1 MVLVGE
7 PIADSGGT
15 EIVMQGGIRSFE
27 RLAAVIVAAS
37 VLAATGCSSTGEPGT
52 LTALDNRDGSTEW
65 HSEVES
71 SPIQVLVDGSV
82 LVVAGVHDCHGNGR
96 LAALDKATGETRWS
110 VPFEGGYSESVA
122 VDGVVVTATHA
133 RVVARRSTDGAQ
145 QWAADRF
152 GEAQLQVAAGDQVL
166 VIGANDA
173 GPYPRDPAEVVLLDP
188 DTGETR
194 WVTSLDGAGQIVD
207 VAIADDLAIVRTTG
221 TSTDDAGATVV
232 LGVSLSV
239 GHIRWRHDLGISE
252 VSKPLLVSTDNVVVD
267 LLTWGWASD
276 EPAGAIENDGGSSA
290 VVVLETGTGF
300 LRWRI
305 DREFH
310 TDDPDPEGVESYSL
324 SGGELAGRLGSD
336 LVVWDLATA
345 EGLWSV
351 PHAGGDQPGGRAWI
365 AGARVISGTP
375 VMVGN
380 DQARLDTWDLPSG
393 VEQWSKQLPGDV
405 AAVASDDDES
415 WVATWGQVDGCD

>member
-1 MVLVGE
+1 MSCHPAARLDAVRRIAESAPLV
-7 PIADSGGT
+7 
-15 EIVMQGGIRSFE
+15 
-27 RLAAVIVAAS
+27 VALS
-37 VLAATGCSSTGEPGT
+37 VLTMVGCSNADEPGI
-52 LTALDNRDGSTEW
+52 LTAIDNRDGSTSW
-65 HSEVES
+65 RADIES
-71 SPIQVLVDGSV
+71 LPIQVLNHGSV
-82 LVVAGVHDCHGNGR
+82 VLVAGVSDCDGNGR
-96 LAALDKATGETRWS
+96 IAALDKTTGEPRWS
-110 VPFEGGYSESVA
+110 APFEGGYSESA
-122 VDGVVVTATHA
+122 AADGVLFTGTQDGVI
-133 RVVARRSTDGAQ
+133 ARRSSDGAQ

-173 GPYPRDPAEVVLLDP
+173 GPYPRDPAEIVSLDP

-221 TSTDDAGATVV
+221 TSTDDAGTTVII
-232 LGVSLSV
+232 GVSLSV

-276 EPAGAIENDGGSSA
+276 EPADAVESDRGSSS
-290 VVVLETGTGF
+290 VVVLETATGI

-305 DREFH
+305 DREF
-310 TDDPDPEGVESYSL
+310 DPDADPASVESYAL
-324 SGGELAGRLGSD
+324 SGGELAGRLGSE
-336 LVVWDLATA
+336 LVVWDVSTA
-345 EGLWSV
+345 EQLWSV

-380 DQARLDTWDLPSG
+380 DQARLDARALASG
-393 VEQWSKQLPGDV
+393 VEQWSEELPRDL
-405 AAVASDDDES
+405 AAVASTGNES
-415 WVATWGQVDGCD
+415 WVASWGRGEGCD